1 MSYMRYGTEHKQET
15 HRRIVESAS
24 RQFRAQ
30 GVSGP
35 GVVKLMNA
43 SGLTQGGF
51 YKHFRNREDLL
62 IEALAESF
70 ASVGDR
76 LAETAAAAPE
86 GQGWKLIVKRYM
98 SLEHCQHPE
107 NGCPMAALAPD
118 IARSAPAVRK
128 RISSSIKAY
137 REQLTRLMP
146 GKSREE
152 KDRNFVLIFSS
163 MMGAVEIART
173 MTDPKEK
180 QRLLDEVRD
189 HLLASF

>member
-1 MSYMRYGTEHKQET
+1 MRYGPEHKQET
-15 HRRIVESAS
+15 HRRIVQSAS
-24 RQFRAQ
+24 RQFRTE

-51 YKHFRNREDLL
+51 YKHFKKREDLL

-70 ASVGDR
+70 ASVGGR
-76 LAETAAAAPE
+76 FSESAAGAPAGE
-86 GQGWKLIVKRYM
+86 GWKLIVKQYL

-107 NGCPMAALAPD
+107 NGCPMAALAPE
-118 IARSAPAVRK
+118 IARSARGVRK

-137 REQLTRLMP
+137 REQLTHLMP
-146 GKSREE
+146 GKSLEE

-180 QRLLDEVRD
+180 QQLLDEVRD